1 MEKIAIIKPKNFKKG
16 KISCGICDFILTNSL
31 DIISSDTYDCC
42 EECRIKWVEARKDEY
57 RLGWRPTAEEI
68 SEEIKKRKALPLR
81 FMV

>member
-57 RLGWRPTAEEI
+57 STTTQIYGIIRI
-68 SEEIKKRKALPLR
+68 VIMRKLLC
-81 FMV
+81 